1 MRDKI
6 SDADLYL
13 WGEGTNS
20 YAYLTLGCH
29 KAEHRGYE
37 VYRFAVWAPNA
48 VSVRVVGSFNGW
60 NKDAD
65 PMHPIG
71 ETGVWEAFI
80 GIAHQGDTYKYAIET
95 RMGEII
101 YKADPFAFYT
111 QKRPNTASV
120 IWDLEDGYLWG
131 DGDYMAARRNEDSH
145 MLPMNIYEAHLG
157 SWVEGLD
164 FPALSRRLV
173 GYVRRWAIPI

>member
-1 MRDKI
+1 
-6 SDADLYL
+6 
-13 WGEGTNS
+13 
-20 YAYLTLGCH
+20 
-29 KAEHRGYE
+29 
-37 VYRFAVWAPNA
+37 
-48 VSVRVVGSFNGW
+48 
-60 NKDAD
+60 
-65 PMHPIG
+65 MHPIG

-80 GIAHQGDTYKYAIET
+80 GIAHAGDTYKYAIET

-157 SWVEGLD
+157 SWVAGLD
-164 FPALSRRLV
+164 FPGAVPAAGRLCKGDGLYPYRAAAGIRVPAGRQLGLSGDGVLFHHLPLRQPVADSRNS
-173 GYVRRWAIPI
+173 

>member
-60 NKDAD
+60 NMDAD

-71 ETGVWEAFI
+71 ETALFAQYRVQPRAE
-80 GIAHQGDTYKYAIET
+80 
-95 RMGEII
+95 RP
-101 YKADPFAFYT
+101 ADRCCGQF
-111 QKRPNTASV
+111 
-120 IWDLEDGYLWG
+120 
-131 DGDYMAARRNEDSH
+131 
-145 MLPMNIYEAHLG
+145 
-157 SWVEGLD
+157 EGC
-164 FPALSRRLV
+164 P
-173 GYVRRWAIPI
+173 P